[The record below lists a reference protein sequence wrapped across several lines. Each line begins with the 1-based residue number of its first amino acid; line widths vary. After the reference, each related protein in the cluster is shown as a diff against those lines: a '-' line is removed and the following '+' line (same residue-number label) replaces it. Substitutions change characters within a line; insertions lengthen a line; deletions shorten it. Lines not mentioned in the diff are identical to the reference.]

1 MQRPSDRPMPAFRVS
16 VTLAL
21 SLAISAC
28 ASRPEPAVEPDPE
41 PEPVI
46 QPIPHIV
53 IPKQT
58 QPEPEPEPQPPK
70 AAPKREQPP
79 GVCAW
84 SKTRGVATLLAVKTE
99 PPRGTWQFFPGD
111 KVVFHGVPDKA
122 SPGDEFKALLQT
134 PMSGPCNETRLVL
147 FGPV

>member
-1 MQRPSDRPMPAFRVS
+1 MPAFRVS
-16 VTLAL
+16 VTLAI
-21 SLAISAC
+21 SLAITAC
-28 ASRPEPAVEPDPE
+28 ASRPEPSVEPDPE
-41 PEPVI
+41 PEPVL

-58 QPEPEPEPQPPK
+58 QPEPEPQPPK
-70 AAPKREQPP
+70 AAPEKEQPP

-84 SKTRGVATLLAVKTE
+84 SKTRGIATLLAVKTE

-111 KVVFHGVPDKA
+111 KVVFHAVPDEA

-134 PMSGPCNETRLVL
+134 PMSGPCDDTRLVL